1 MKQIVVIQWWNCFPD
16 NDTFCK
22 FLKWREYDPDEDYN
36 NKRRFRMKK
45 KLQWSYKVFTPIMP
59 LYDNAN
65 YKIWK
70 IRFEKVLPFL
80 NNEELIMIGH
90 SLWWM
95 LLLKYISE
103 NGFPKRIKKLYLI
116 SACIDSEGLPEEE
129 AYLWDFNFDINNI
142 PKINNYVDEIYIY
155 HSTDDIEVPFSQAE
169 KILFYLP
176 QAKLVTFTDRKHFCD
191 PEFPELLENI
201 LTNKK

>member
-1 MKQIVVIQWWNCFPD
+1 MRQIVVIHWWNCFPD

-22 FLKWREYDPDEDYN
+22 YLKWREYDPDEDYT

-45 KLQWSYKVFTPIMP
+45 KLQWSYQVFTPIMP

-65 YKIWK
+65 YQVWK

-80 NNEELIMIGH
+80 NEEELILIGH

-95 LLLKYISE
+95 FLLKYISE
-103 NGFPKRIKKLYLI
+103 NGFPKHIKQLYLV
-116 SACIDSEGLPEEE
+116 ATCIDSADLPPEE
-129 AYLWDFNFDINNI
+129 AFLWDFTFDINNI
-142 PKINNYVDEIYIY
+142 PKVAEHVDEIFIY
-155 HSTDDIEVPFSQAE
+155 HSKDDDAVPYSQAPR
-169 KILFYLP
+169 IQSYLP
-176 QAKLVTFTDRKHFCD
+176 KAKLVTFTDRKHFCQ

-201 LTNKK
+201 LKGTA